1 MDSSKKTNA
10 KRVKSASIL
19 IFTVLAVFVIQ
30 LFRIQLVKGN
40 EYAAASKNVDV
51 YSLKAEGAR
60 GEILDRNGNVLA
72 TNRQGNRIIF
82 SAAYFPSLKNQA
94 QRNEI
99 IISLIKL
106 LESKGEEW
114 IDDLPLVLNEDGSV
128 SFKENSDSYIGYLKS
143 PDMLN
148 LNHYATAQ
156 NCFDALKDYYSL
168 KDYSDEDAIK
178 IASVCVSLRKHGF
191 SMTNPYTFAEDVS
204 AATIAAI
211 KERSDFYK
219 GVEHEVITYRE
230 YPEKSLA
237 AHLIGVVGVIS
248 QSEYDS
254 QKAALEQKL
263 ADPSLSDAEKE
274 AIKKRSYDLDDM
286 IGKSG
291 IEKVMEEYLKGAD
304 GVKVITKDA
313 EGNLSEKYTEK
324 PAQGETVILTIDAGL
339 QKAAETALEK
349 RIKELTG
356 QKGLEA
362 AGAVAV
368 IDVNTGEL
376 LASASYPG
384 YDLSTYYENY
394 SKLSSDPAAPLWN
407 RVLQSTY
414 APGST
419 FKPLVSIAALET
431 GTINRDTR
439 FTCSGIFHYKD
450 MDFACLK
457 SHGSTNVVEAI
468 EKSCNIY
475 FYNVADLLGI
485 TKMNEYATAFGL
497 GTKTGIELPE
507 AEGVLAGIPYR
518 ESLGKL
524 WLPGDTIQASIG
536 ESFNLFTPLQLANY
550 CAAIANGG
558 KRYVPHLV
566 KAVKSSDKTSTVL
579 EKEPTVSAET
589 KISPSTISIVRE
601 GMLRVITQ
609 GSLQSTFQ
617 NLKVQ
622 AAAKTGTS
630 QTVKMV
636 NGRAVKGNNGFVI
649 SFAPY
654 ENPEIAVAVLI
665 ENVDSGTATGK
676 VAADIY
682 EYYFNTMKSVVV
694 QQPFNS
700 LLP

>member
-1 MDSSKKTNA
+1 MLSSKKTNL
-10 KRVKSASIL
+10 KRVASALIAIFSIL
-19 IFTVLAVFVIQ
+19 GIFVVQ
-30 LFRIQLVKGN
+30 LFRIQLIN
-40 EYAAASKNVDV
+40 RDEIAASKNVDV
-51 YSLKAEGAR
+51 YTLKVEGAR

-72 TNRQGNRIIF
+72 TNRQGNRIVF
-82 SAAYFPSLKNQA
+82 SAAHFPSLKNQSE
-94 QRNEI
+94 RNEI

-114 IDDLPLVLNEDGSV
+114 NDNLPLILNPDGSV
-128 SFKENSDSYIGYLKS
+128 SFKENSDSYIEYLKS

-156 NCFDALKDYYSL
+156 NCFDALKEYFSL
-168 KDYSDEDAIK
+168 QDYSDEDAIK
-178 IASVCVSLRKHGF
+178 IASVCVSLRKQGF
-191 SMTNPYTFAEDVS
+191 SITNPYVFAEDVS
-204 AATIAAI
+204 SATIAAI
-211 KERSDFYK
+211 KERSDFYR
-219 GVEHEVITYRE
+219 GVEHEVVTYRE

-237 AHLIGVVGVIS
+237 AHLIGTVGAIS
-248 QSEYDS
+248 QSEYENA
-254 QKAALEQKL
+254 KNALEQKL
-263 ADPSLSDAEKE
+263 KNPNLTEEEKRALE
-274 AIKKRSYDLDDM
+274 KRSYDLDD
-286 IGKSG
+286 IYGKSG
-291 IEKVMEEYLKGAD
+291 VEKLMEEYLKGAD
-304 GVKVITKDA
+304 GYKVISRDTD
-313 EGNLSEKYTEK
+313 GNLKESYIEEPEK
-324 PAQGETVILTIDAGL
+324 GETVILTIDAGL
-339 QKAAETALEK
+339 QKAAEIALEK
-349 RIKELTG
+349 RIKELTA

-394 SKLSSDPAAPLWN
+394 SKLASDPAAPLWN

-419 FKPLVSIAALET
+419 FKPLVAIAALET
-431 GTINRDTR
+431 GTVNKYDQYICN
-439 FTCSGIFHYKD
+439 SVFHYKG
-450 MDFACLK
+450 MDFRCLR
-457 SHGSTNVVEAI
+457 SHGRTNVVEAI

-475 FYNVADLLGI
+475 FYNVADILGI
-485 TKMNEYATAFGL
+485 NKMNEYATAFGL
-497 GTKTGIELPE
+497 GSKTGIELPE

-536 ESFNLFTPLQLANY
+536 QSDNLFTPLQLVNY

-558 KRYVPHLV
+558 TRYVPHIIKEV
-566 KAVKSSDKTSTVL
+566 KTPDKSSTIMKKDPAVAFKTNISASTFA
-579 EKEPTVSAET
+579 TV
-589 KISPSTISIVRE
+589 KE
-601 GMLRVITQ
+601 GMLRAVTQ
-609 GSLQSTFQ
+609 GSLQSTFKD
-617 NLKVQ
+617 LKVQ

-630 QTVKMV
+630 QTVKIV

-654 ENPEIAVAVLI
+654 ENPEIAVVVLI
-665 ENVDSGTATGK
+665 ENVDSGTATAK

-682 EYYFNTMKSVVV
+682 EYYFGTMKSVVP
-694 QQPFNS
+694 QQPFNT